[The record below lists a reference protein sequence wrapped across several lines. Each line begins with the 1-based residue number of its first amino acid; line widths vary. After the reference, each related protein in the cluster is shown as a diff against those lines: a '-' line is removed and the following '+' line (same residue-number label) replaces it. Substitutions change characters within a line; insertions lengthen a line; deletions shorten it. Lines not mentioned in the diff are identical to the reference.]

1 MKTVFK
7 VVADT
12 RKMTVVTEVRQGNKL
27 LWTKKYPS
35 ISDALL
41 DMLNGIASVQ
51 AKQAKEA
58 TLS

>member
-12 RKMTVVTEVRQGNKL
+12 RKMTVITEVRQGNKL
-27 LWTKKYPS
+27 VWTKKYPS
-35 ISDALL
+35 ISDALV

-51 AKQAKEA
+51 AKRAEKEP
-58 TLS
+58 LS